1 MLHSPVGRLYSKQC
15 VTHCIKKIGEGMK
28 DREMDTLIGGLEEFL
43 FSVCVSIGSN
53 KDVKA
58 LQDNGI
64 FRIN

>member
-1 MLHSPVGRLYSKQC
+1 
-15 VTHCIKKIGEGMK
+15 MK